1 MEKHKKWMVPVLL
14 VLLVALLVDSAR
26 LHAGSTAVPGSD
38 AKSDPVGKRIIP
50 AIDLPMPASEQ
61 AKKYLGLSGAGSFKI
76 GQIKAPVL
84 IIEIFSLY

>member
-1 MEKHKKWMVPVLL
+1 MKKNKYRMFIVLL
-14 VLLVALLVDSAR
+14 ILMAVFLTESTR
-26 LHAGSTAVPGSD
+26 LHAGSTAVPGGA
-38 AKSDPVGKRIIP
+38 AKSDPESKRIIP
-50 AIDLPMPASEQ
+50 AIALPMPASEQ